1 MAQVSPPNVDRKTR
15 SMNMKKRLFA
25 FPMVL
30 FMASIG
36 LAVTTAY
43 QSGTSTQKAMK
54 MVSGEIVSVD
64 SGKSEVVVKNDTDT
78 ELRLMVNKATKITKE
93 GKTISLVEMKPSEKV
108 TCECEESTTGY
119 VAKSI
124 QVAVVK
130 STQ

>member
-1 MAQVSPPNVDRKTR
+1 
-15 SMNMKKRLFA
+15 MKKRLFA

-43 QSGTSTQKAMK
+43 QSDTSAQKAMK

-64 SGKSEVVVKNDTDT
+64 SGKSEVVVKNDTDM
-78 ELRLMVNKATKITKE
+78 EVRLMVNKATKITKE
-93 GKTISLVEMKPSEKV
+93 GKSISLMEMKPSEKV
-108 TCECEESTTGY
+108 MCECEESTTGY
-119 VAKSI
+119 LAKSI